1 MKVLIK
7 QAHIVHTSSPFN
19 GTIND
24 ILVIDG
30 KIKSIASSITETADH
45 TIVHD
50 NLHVSIGWIDLFAN
64 FADPGNE
71 YRETIESGSL
81 AAASGGFTSVV
92 TIPNTNPVV
101 SSKTQVEYILQK
113 SSLLP
118 IDIYPLG
125 AITKNA
131 EGKELAE
138 MYDMHTSGACAFSD
152 GQHSV
157 QNPGVLLKALQYVL
171 AKDATIVQLPDDK
184 SIAPYGLM
192 NEGIISTQLG
202 LPGRPAIA
210 EELMIARDIEL
221 LKYTQSKLH
230 ITGVSTQK
238 GIQLIM
244 NAKKEGL
251 NITCSVTPYHCF
263 FCEEDLVNYNTD
275 LKVNPPL
282 RKRSDMMA
290 IREALALGQIDCI
303 ASHHTPLHTDEKDC
317 EFEYAKN
324 GMECI
329 ENVFGAVN
337 KFATSLDT
345 LISQLTIG
353 TRKMIGVDVPSIK
366 EGELACLT
374 LFNPSEEYVLD
385 SAMIKSA
392 SHNNAFV
399 GQSLKGK
406 VIGILN
412 KNKLILN

>member
-1 MKVLIK
+1 M
-7 QAHIVHTSSPFN
+7 
-19 GTIND
+19 
-24 ILVIDG
+24 IDG
-30 KIKSIASSITETADH
+30 KINRIASSIIETADQ
-45 TIVHD
+45 IIEHD

-71 YRETIESGSL
+71 YRETIESGAT

-92 TIPNTNPVV
+92 VIPNTNPVV
-101 SSKTQVEYILQK
+101 SSKTQVEYMLQK

-118 IDIYPLG
+118 IEIYPLG
-125 AITKNA
+125 AISKNA

-138 MYDMHTSGACAFSD
+138 MYDMHTSGALAFSD
-152 GQHSV
+152 GIHSV
-157 QNPGVLLKALQYVL
+157 QNPGVLLKALQYVI

-184 SIAPYGLM
+184 SIAPFGLM
-192 NEGIISTQLG
+192 NEGILSTQLG

-238 GIQLIM
+238 GMQLIV

-251 NITCSVTPYHCF
+251 HITCSVTPYHCF
-263 FCEEDLVNYNTD
+263 FCEEDLVDYNTH

-290 IREALALGQIDCI
+290 IREALALGQVDCI

-324 GMECI
+324 GMECL
-329 ENVFGAVN
+329 ESVFGAVN

-345 LISQLTIG
+345 LISQLTIS

-366 EGELACLT
+366 EGEVACLT
-374 LFNPSEEYVLD
+374 LFNPSEEYVFD
-385 SAMIKSA
+385 ASMIKST

-399 GQSLKGK
+399 GQHLKGK
-406 VIGILN
+406 VVGILN
-412 KNKLILN
+412 KNNVVLN